1 MVEAQLEGCMGS
13 AIRDAVQVRR
23 SSKWAPVL
31 RGPGRVQMTAG
42 FLLVTGVCLV
52 GIAAP
57 VIAPYHYDE
66 PDFSRAWEGPSRQY
80 ILGTDALGRDLWSRI
95 LYGTRISLFV
105 AVTATGLELILGMV
119 VGSTAGYLGGSLD
132 LIAMRVVDVLLAFP
146 SLLFMIM
153 LSVVMGGGILTMVV
167 AIALTR
173 WAPLAR
179 LVRGE
184 FLRLKETDFIA
195 GAIAV
200 GAPALRIA
208 VRHILPNSL
217 PAIIVFATF
226 EVPFAIVAE
235 ASLGFIGLG
244 VSPPT
249 PSWGV
254 LLNDGFRGFRSFP
267 LAVLGPS
274 TALGLTMFGFIL
286 FGNGL
291 RTRLDPRLRA

>member
-1 MVEAQLEGCMGS
+1 M
-13 AIRDAVQVRR
+13 
-23 SSKWAPVL
+23 
-31 RGPGRVQMTAG
+31 
-42 FLLVTGVCLV
+42 LV
-52 GIAAP
+52 GGVLVFTVCVIGASAP
-57 VIAPYHYDE
+57 LIAPYHYDH
-66 PDFSRAWEGPSRQY
+66 PDFTRSWEGPSRQY
-80 ILGTDALGRDLWSRI
+80 LLGTDALGRDLFSRI

-105 AVTATGLELILGMV
+105 SITATGLELILGASFGAV
-119 VGSTAGYLGGSLD
+119 SGYLGGTPD
-132 LIAMRVVDVLLAFP
+132 LVAMRVVDILLAFP

-153 LSVVMGGGILTMVV
+153 LSVAMGGGIVTMIV
-167 AIALTR
+167 AIFLTR

-184 FLRLKETDFIA
+184 FLRLKGTDFVL
-195 GAIAV
+195 GAIAL
-200 GAPALRIA
+200 GAPALRVA
-208 VRHILPNSL
+208 LRHVLPNSL

-286 FGNGL
+286 LGNGL
-291 RTRLDPRLRA
+291 RARLDPRLRN